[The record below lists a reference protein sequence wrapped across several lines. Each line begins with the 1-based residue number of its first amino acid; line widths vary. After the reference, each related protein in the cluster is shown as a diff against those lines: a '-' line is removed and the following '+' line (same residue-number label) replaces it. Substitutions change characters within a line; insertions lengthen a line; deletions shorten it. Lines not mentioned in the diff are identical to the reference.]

1 MAISIIVAMS
11 ENGVIGR
18 DDDLPWHLSADLQK
32 FKQITMGHHIV
43 MGRKTYESINQ
54 LLPGRTTVIV
64 TRQSDYQIEGAITLN
79 NLTELEALGAVDSE
93 VFIIGGG
100 QIYQAALGFADTLY
114 VTRVHAHVEGDTE
127 FPAVD
132 WDAWRLES
140 SEEHPADDRNDHDFS
155 FEVWQKR

>member
-11 ENGVIGR
+11 ENGVIGK

-79 NLTELEALGAVDSE
+79 DLTELEALGAVDSE
-93 VFIIGGG
+93 VRS
-100 QIYQAALGFADTLY
+100 YS
-114 VTRVHAHVEGDTE
+114 R
-127 FPAVD
+127 
-132 WDAWRLES
+132 
-140 SEEHPADDRNDHDFS
+140 
-155 FEVWQKR
+155 